1 MAWRVVHGTGICSL
15 AFRLEKGPLCSAKG
29 KTANRDKGFCTLN
42 EGEYS
47 GWHTNYT
54 LERCRTNLIQSKPG
68 GSCLDSWMCRSDR
81 T

>member
-15 AFRLEKGPLCSAKG
+15 GSDWKKGLLCSLTKG
-29 KTANRDKGFCTLN
+29 ETANRDKGFCTLN

-68 GSCLDSWMCRSDR
+68 GC
-81 T
+81 